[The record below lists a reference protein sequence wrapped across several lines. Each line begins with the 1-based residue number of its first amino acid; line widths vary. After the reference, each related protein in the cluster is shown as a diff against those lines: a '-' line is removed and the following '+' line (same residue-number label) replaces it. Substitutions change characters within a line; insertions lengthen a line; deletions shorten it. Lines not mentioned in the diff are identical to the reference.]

1 MLDQGAVNQA
11 FGEWIGALTGS
22 AGSDDASNVDERVWL
37 DEIMDVR
44 AWLDEIPP
52 DRTS

>member
-11 FGEWIGALTGS
+11 FGDWIEALAGGA
-22 AGSDDASNVDERVWL
+22 SDIDERVWL
-37 DEIMDVR
+37 DEMVDVR

-52 DRTS
+52 DRAD